1 MFRAVEVRGTR
12 GRIIGDA
19 GVTCAQGDD
28 NEGSAG
34 PFDILVTDDLVGD
47 EREWQKTWWRSVFDR
62 SMKEYTGC
70 TCAVVGREILII
82 GGPNDF
88 HASDSDNLAH
98 HLQRL
103 EMASVRQGF
112 GPMRPE
118 MNEYVQ
124 QRWMNEASDTIFD
137 TGRFPRLAT
146 PECGFRRFGK
156 RLAAQSE
163 GAAAAVVY
171 V

>member
-1 MFRAVEVRGTR
+1 MMEY
-12 GRIIGDA
+12 IG
-19 GVTCAQGDD
+19 CA
-28 NEGSAG
+28 
-34 PFDILVTDDLVGD
+34 
-47 EREWQKTWWRSVFDR
+47 
-62 SMKEYTGC
+62 
-70 TCAVVGREILII
+70 CAVVGREILIL

-88 HASDSDNLAH
+88 HASDSVDLAH
-98 HLQRL
+98 HMQRL
-103 EMASVRQGF
+103 ELASVRQGF

-124 QRWMNEASDTIFD
+124 QRWMNEASDSLFD
-137 TGRFPRLAT
+137 TRGGPRLAT

>member
-1 MFRAVEVRGTR
+1 
-12 GRIIGDA
+12 
-19 GVTCAQGDD
+19 
-28 NEGSAG
+28 
-34 PFDILVTDDLVGD
+34 
-47 EREWQKTWWRSVFDR
+47 
-62 SMKEYTGC
+62 
-70 TCAVVGREILII
+70 
-82 GGPNDF
+82 
-88 HASDSDNLAH
+88 
-98 HLQRL
+98 
-103 EMASVRQGF
+103 
-112 GPMRPE
+112 MRPE
-118 MNEYVQ
+118 VVDFVQ

>member
-1 MFRAVEVRGTR
+1 
-12 GRIIGDA
+12 
-19 GVTCAQGDD
+19 
-28 NEGSAG
+28 
-34 PFDILVTDDLVGD
+34 
-47 EREWQKTWWRSVFDR
+47 
-62 SMKEYTGC
+62 MKEYTGC
-70 TCAVVGREILII
+70 TCAVVGREILIM

-88 HASDSDNLAH
+88 HASDSDDLAH
-98 HLQRL
+98 HLHRL
-103 EMASVRQGF
+103 EVASVRQGV

-124 QRWMNEASDTIFD
+124 QRWMNEASDSLFD

-163 GAAAAVVY
+163 GGAAAVVY